1 MAGVDVPS
9 KPINRKEQY
18 LAKIAGQGTEIPA
31 YPITREEAYLNEIA
45 KSGGGGTTDYEDLE
59 NKPQIGGVELS
70 GNKSLADLDI
80 ASAQSVSEIK
90 DGQEI
95 NSFADVENALSDKA
109 DNDIV
114 ADAFSAAA
122 TYAEG
127 DYCTYE
133 GGLYKF
139 KTAHEG
145 AWDAADVDRIQIAGE
160 LSELKNTLTCV
171 EEALD
176 ALQIKKTTVIETTDS
191 NGIIESNLAR
201 ASKLVLSAYDTSS
214 IQTLIQVG
222 FNSSG
227 NYIFRFTNNAGVARA
242 DIIFRITVYYMDIVS

>member
-1 MAGVDVPS
+1 MPNSNFMSEANATA
-9 KPINRKEQY
+9 IF
-18 LAKIAGQGTEIPA
+18 TA
-31 YPITREEAYLNEIA
+31 YATAIKLGLKAWV
-45 KSGGGGTTDYEDLE
+45 GTTAEWDQLTDAQKKQYQVNFKTDDCSEESIEVVKRSIADDFSISVNYAVGEYCYHLGDLY
-59 NKPQIGGVELS
+59 KFT
-70 GNKSLADLDI
+70 
-80 ASAQSVSEIK
+80 SAHTAGAWSS
-90 DGQEI
+90 
-95 NSFADVENALSDKA
+95 ADVEQVQVCD
-109 DNDIV
+109 
-114 ADAFSAAA
+114 
-122 TYAEG
+122 
-127 DYCTYE
+127 
-133 GGLYKF
+133 
-139 KTAHEG
+139 
-145 AWDAADVDRIQIAGE
+145 E